1 MKFKKWCFV
10 SVSLILLSFLSGCN
24 KEHIHNLEE
33 NYETSETHHLKKCLD
48 CGEVVINEEH
58 HFVENGN
65 FRICDVCN
73 YSLSLSEEALFN
85 KWMAG
90 KEYSCSYEGEYSFVE
105 TVNEYKDDKV
115 IFKASLSEGK
125 KDNQYYYINDVD
137 SLNDEGVLK
146 RESHNLKAIKN
157 IVVDGKNKTKYY
169 IEEVD
174 SSENRIEGSYVSPDY
189 ADSIENQKIAD
200 YFEGY
205 FLAEYDTYSSFIE
218 GIRKGFSEEYQREP
232 DELKFIGNEDGSIDF
247 LIGIVGEMVN
257 EDLVKEVGYQKTTY
271 DDKYYV
277 RAENGKITGFVTDLH
292 DTNIYD
298 NKKEVVRYNRTL
310 NYSYSFDKK
319 LFDSISIETDVTEN
333 DYYGLVN
340 FIIGGAPL
348 RYHDDAYVDTV
359 YTAKEAIDYLDTLIA
374 FIISSRESN
383 ADCLALYLDEK
394 YTIPFV
400 EKEIENDDGLNI
412 YVRFEMPENL
422 TAIICI
428 FDNGERSWVYLV
440 YIDEAGSVFK
450 AGTMYSE
457 YKIKTIN
464 GEKWKE
470 GDSTDIVCEGGKTYI
485 IVFDTPNLMG

>member
-33 NYETSETHHLKKCLD
+33 NYETSETHHFKKCLD

-146 RESHNLKAIKN
+146 RESHNLKVIKN

-232 DELKFIGNEDGSIDF
+232 DELKFIGNEDGSVDF

-277 RAENGKITGFVTDLH
+277 RAEDGKITGFVTDLH

-298 NKKEVVRYNRTL
+298 NKKEVIRYNRTL
-310 NYSYSFDKK
+310 NYSYSFDQ
-319 LFDSISIETDVTEN
+319 
-333 DYYGLVN
+333 N
-340 FIIGGAPL
+340 FL
-348 RYHDDAYVDTV
+348 M
-359 YTAKEAIDYLDTLIA
+359 A
-374 FIISSRESN
+374 FQ
-383 ADCLALYLDEK
+383 
-394 YTIPFV
+394 
-400 EKEIENDDGLNI
+400 
-412 YVRFEMPENL
+412 
-422 TAIICI
+422 
-428 FDNGERSWVYLV
+428 
-440 YIDEAGSVFK
+440 
-450 AGTMYSE
+450 
-457 YKIKTIN
+457 
-464 GEKWKE
+464 
-470 GDSTDIVCEGGKTYI
+470 
-485 IVFDTPNLMG
+485 

>member
-33 NYETSETHHLKKCLD
+33 NYETSETHHFKKCLD

-174 SSENRIEGSYVSPDY
+174 SSENRVEGSYVSPDY
-189 ADSIENQKIAD
+189 ADSIEN
-200 YFEGY
+200 
-205 FLAEYDTYSSFIE
+205 
-218 GIRKGFSEEYQREP
+218 
-232 DELKFIGNEDGSIDF
+232 
-247 LIGIVGEMVN
+247 
-257 EDLVKEVGYQKTTY
+257 
-271 DDKYYV
+271 
-277 RAENGKITGFVTDLH
+277 
-292 DTNIYD
+292 
-298 NKKEVVRYNRTL
+298 
-310 NYSYSFDKK
+310 
-319 LFDSISIETDVTEN
+319 
-333 DYYGLVN
+333 
-340 FIIGGAPL
+340 
-348 RYHDDAYVDTV
+348 
-359 YTAKEAIDYLDTLIA
+359 
-374 FIISSRESN
+374 
-383 ADCLALYLDEK
+383 
-394 YTIPFV
+394 
-400 EKEIENDDGLNI
+400 
-412 YVRFEMPENL
+412 
-422 TAIICI
+422 
-428 FDNGERSWVYLV
+428 
-440 YIDEAGSVFK
+440 
-450 AGTMYSE
+450 
-457 YKIKTIN
+457 
-464 GEKWKE
+464 
-470 GDSTDIVCEGGKTYI
+470 
-485 IVFDTPNLMG
+485 

>member
-33 NYETSETHHLKKCLD
+33 NYETSETHHFKKCLD

-169 IEEVD
+169 
-174 SSENRIEGSYVSPDY
+174 
-189 ADSIENQKIAD
+189 
-200 YFEGY
+200 
-205 FLAEYDTYSSFIE
+205 
-218 GIRKGFSEEYQREP
+218 
-232 DELKFIGNEDGSIDF
+232 
-247 LIGIVGEMVN
+247 
-257 EDLVKEVGYQKTTY
+257 
-271 DDKYYV
+271 
-277 RAENGKITGFVTDLH
+277 
-292 DTNIYD
+292 
-298 NKKEVVRYNRTL
+298 
-310 NYSYSFDKK
+310 
-319 LFDSISIETDVTEN
+319 
-333 DYYGLVN
+333 
-340 FIIGGAPL
+340 
-348 RYHDDAYVDTV
+348 
-359 YTAKEAIDYLDTLIA
+359 
-374 FIISSRESN
+374 SN
-383 ADCLALYLDEK
+383 H
-394 YTIPFV
+394 
-400 EKEIENDDGLNI
+400 
-412 YVRFEMPENL
+412 
-422 TAIICI
+422 
-428 FDNGERSWVYLV
+428 
-440 YIDEAGSVFK
+440 
-450 AGTMYSE
+450 
-457 YKIKTIN
+457 
-464 GEKWKE
+464 
-470 GDSTDIVCEGGKTYI
+470 
-485 IVFDTPNLMG
+485 